1 MGCAEDIEKCDAAQ
15 MTSLNGYIKDFL
27 SVLQDKA
34 TYKKDG
40 NGAFI
45 HSCYTHMEALGY
57 KWNAFAVNG
66 VTMQQAFSKWWR
78 SDSEAASAHSSSP
91 CLYRASSYPH
101 QCNPTCE
108 AEPIVVS

>member
-27 SVLQDKA
+27 AVLQDKA

-45 HSCYTHMEALGY
+45 HSCYTHVDAYLPG
-57 KWNAFAVNG
+57 WNAIAVNG

-78 SDSEAASAHSSSP
+78 SDFEAAAVHSYSP
-91 CLYRASSYPH
+91 CLYHASSYPH
-101 QCNPTCE
+101 QCNPTCPGE
-108 AEPIVVS
+108 AIVVS